1 MAVRFSTSTNKKTIK
16 ILMNFVFASTLIH
29 NNGFGQVLVPS
40 KKTQKIEPQIK
51 SCRGESERY
60 RGAEEALVSDLQ
72 KGHMHGGGADWSS
85 ARVSVSTLVL
95 S

>member
-1 MAVRFSTSTNKKTIK
+1 
-16 ILMNFVFASTLIH
+16 MNFVFASTLIH

-60 RGAEEALVSDLQ
+60 RGAEEALASEIGRAHV
-72 KGHMHGGGADWSS
+72 
-85 ARVSVSTLVL
+85 
-95 S
+95 